1 MPSLRFV
8 LFYLLPLGFCSI
20 FFLCNSVPEKIHISL
35 FPFLVHSPFIPY
47 FPFSSVKFPGFGN
60 YFPAKQCV
68 LPYFWK
74 KIRMIYI

>member
-1 MPSLRFV
+1 MKGGVYRMLT
-8 LFYLLPLGFCSI
+8 
-20 FFLCNSVPEKIHISL
+20 
-35 FPFLVHSPFIPY
+35 VHLPFIPY

-74 KIRMIYI
+74 KNQNDIYI